1 VGGTGTVAIAADGSP
16 IAARTEGR
24 GEHLVLV
31 HGTAADARQW
41 DRVAPLLAS
50 RHTVVAMQRRGRGGS
65 GPLRPDHSLAV
76 EYGDIVAVVR
86 SLTGPVHLLGH
97 SSGARFAL
105 HAAASL
111 PGLASLILYEP
122 PAPERLSEAVMA
134 SLAALEASGDRRGI
148 LRLFFVDA
156 VGMTDED
163 FELLAQRPVWPL
175 MLDNALTLPAELR
188 AVRSYRFDPA
198 DVAGITTPTLLLLGA
213 LSDPDVAAATH
224 QVAAALPDARVVA
237 LPGQG
242 HGAMFSAPELF
253 AREVRR
259 FVAGLGR

>member
-1 VGGTGTVAIAADGSP
+1 VGGTGTVAVAADGTR
-16 IAARTEGR
+16 IAARIEGS

-41 DRVAPLLAS
+41 ARVVPLLATS
-50 RHTVVAMQRRGRGGS
+50 HTVVCMERRGRGGS
-65 GPLRPDHSLAV
+65 GPLRPDHSLQV

-86 SLTGPVHLLGH
+86 SLSGPVHLLGH

-111 PGLASLILYEP
+111 PDLASLVMYEP
-122 PAPERLSEAVMA
+122 PAPEALSDAVMA
-134 SLAALEASGDRRGI
+134 SLAVLEAADDRRGI

-156 VGMTDED
+156 VGMADED
-163 FELLAQRPVWPL
+163 FALLERRPVWPL
-175 MLDNALTLPAELR
+175 MLDNAMTLPAELR
-188 AVRSYRFDPA
+188 AVRIYRFDPA
-198 DVAGITTPTLLLLGA
+198 DVGGITTPALLLLGG

-224 QVAAALPDARVVA
+224 GVAAALPDATVVT

-242 HGAMFSAPELF
+242 HGAMIATPELF

-259 FVAGLGR
+259 FIGGLGR